1 MMAAA
6 TLRLSRRWGGTG
18 NDREW
23 GMEIDGSVVGSIA
36 YRQTVELP
44 IEPGHHTLRLSG
56 GGHVSPLRSF
66 DTADGDVVSFRCRSA
81 LVWPVMVAA
90 LVKPDL
96 WISLKL
102 E

>member
-36 YRQTVELP
+36 YRQT
-44 IEPGHHTLRLSG
+44 
-56 GGHVSPLRSF
+56 
-66 DTADGDVVSFRCRSA
+66 
-81 LVWPVMVAA
+81 WPVMVAA

-96 WISLKL
+96 WILLKL